1 MAVTVQAVPC
11 LSDNYAWLLR
21 DTASRTVAI
30 CDPGEAKPVIE
41 AIEAGG
47 GRCDIIL
54 LTHHHGDHID
64 GVEEIRARY
73 GAKVIGAAALQ
84 GAIFA
89 AVRSAVNRSG
99 AKGYAH
105 LTGVW
110 PGERRPDPE

>member
-1 MAVTVQAVPC
+1 MK
-11 LSDNYAWLLR
+11 LLY
-21 DTASRTVAI
+21 
-30 CDPGEAKPVIE
+30 KPF
-41 AIEAGG
+41 G
-47 GRCDIIL
+47 IIL
-54 LTHHHGDHID
+54 GILAGLVGRQVFNFVWGKID
-64 GVEEIRARY
+64 EEEPPEATTEE
-73 GAKVIGAAALQ
+73 APWLKVVGAAARQ

>member
-1 MAVTVQAVPC
+1 MK
-11 LSDNYAWLLR
+11 LLYKPFGIVLGIIAGLIGR
-21 DTASRTVAI
+21 QVFNFVWGKIDEE
-30 CDPGEAKPVIE
+30 DPPKATTEEAPWV
-41 AIEAGG
+41 
-47 GRCDIIL
+47 
-54 LTHHHGDHID
+54 
-64 GVEEIRARY
+64 
-73 GAKVIGAAALQ
+73 KVIGAAALQ